1 MTVVGTS
8 EQETFAYCDRLDYAA
23 GDTVRVHASSG
34 SERLRVELVRPLAD
48 GDTERIRHRY
58 ERVGSVL
65 AQTAPGTPQSST
77 LGSFGLVDGMDE
89 PAGKGLTVVV
99 HAWPTR
105 FSDEGSTLLSLIGDD
120 ATVELGADAS
130 GTVTARVRTGSRIVE
145 VVDEVPLQLRQWVT
159 LALSV
164 DPSTG
169 TLRLHVRP
177 IDRLVPG
184 DRHRTTEAHGA
195 LDPLGS
201 LRRLLLAAGATTTAP
216 DGSLRGVGCFDGKL
230 DGPAVFDGPRDG
242 EELADLVVDPRHH
255 SPLVGWD
262 FGTDFA
268 TTLFRGTTA
277 SSPDGRLVNAP
288 ARAVT
293 GRWWDATE
301 VDHRLAP
308 GQYGAVHFHSD
319 DLEDCGWEVTVELVL
334 PDDLP
339 SGVYA
344 VLLQGSDSA
353 DHVPIVVRPTVPG
366 GVLFLLPTFSY
377 LAYANARLAEE
388 FDYSGDVLT
397 NRAVIL
403 SDRDKQIYAHR
414 EFGSSLYDHHTD
426 GSGVCYSS
434 HLRPILNMRWDFR
447 SAIQDAP
454 RHFAADLVIPTW
466 LEHLG
471 LEHAVTTDHALHEQG
486 VEAFAGHRVLVT
498 GSHPEYWS
506 RRMLDAAQALLDDG
520 GSIIYL
526 GGNGFYWVTSADLDR
541 PHLVEMRRGHQG
553 IRTWQSEPGE
563 TVMSQSVEEGGLW
576 RLRGRAPNLLVGI
589 GMAAQGWDDAT
600 PGFERTEASREE
612 RVAFLFEGVE
622 GDVIGDFGLVLGG
635 AAGDEID
642 RADVSLGTPRNAL
655 VVATSQPHSA
665 YYLASNEEVHAPSP
679 LINGT
684 NNPNVRADITFFE
697 TPAGG
702 AVLST
707 AAISWTGSLAYD
719 GFVNNVA
726 RLTENAVRELLVRS
740 GGSPS
745 SVSG

>member
-1 MTVVGTS
+1 MAGTS
-8 EQETFAYCDRLDYAA
+8 EQETFAYCDRLDHAP
-23 GDTVRVHASSG
+23 GEVVRLHTSSG
-34 SERLRVELVRPLAD
+34 SERLRVSLVRPWAD
-48 GDTERIRHRY
+48 GDTERIRHRH
-58 ERVGSVL
+58 RPVASVPVQETSGT
-65 AQTAPGTPQSST
+65 AQPIHV
-77 LGSFGLVDGMDE
+77 GSFGLVDGLDL
-89 PAGKGLTVVV
+89 AADGGLTVVV

-105 FSDEGSTLLSLIGDD
+105 FASEGSTLLSLGGDQGTVGG
-120 ATVELGADAS
+120 TVELTADAD
-130 GTVTARVRTGSRIVE
+130 GVLTGRVRTGGRVVE

-164 DPSTG
+164 DPLAGS
-169 TLRLHVRP
+169 LRLHVRP
-177 IDRLVPG
+177 LDRLVPG
-184 DRHRTTEAHGA
+184 DRPRTTEASGD
-195 LDPLGS
+195 LGGLGPLH
-201 LRRLLLAAGATTTAP
+201 RLLLAAGGTTTAA
-216 DGSLRGVGCFDGKL
+216 DGSPRGLHCYDGKL
-230 DGPAVFDGPRDG
+230 DAPTVLDGARDADALA
-242 EELADLVVDPRHH
+242 ELATDPRAHA
-255 SPLVGWD
+255 PLAAWD
-262 FGTDFA
+262 LGSDFA
-268 TTLFRGTTA
+268 TTVFRGTTDGA
-277 SSPDGRLVNAP
+277 PDGLLVNAP
-288 ARAVT
+288 TRNVT

-308 GQYGAVHFHSD
+308 GQYAAAHFHSD
-319 DLEDCGWEVTVELVL
+319 DLEDCGWTVTHELAL

-339 SGVYA
+339 SGIYA
-344 VLLQGSDSA
+344 VLVEGSDSV
-353 DHVPIVVRPTVPG
+353 DHVPVVVRPQSPG

-397 NRAVIL
+397 NREVIP

-466 LEHLG
+466 LRHLG
-471 LEHAVTTDHALHEQG
+471 IEHAVTTDHALHEQG
-486 VEAFAGHRVLVT
+486 VDALAGHRVLVT

-506 RRMLDAAQALLDDG
+506 KRMLDAAQALLDDG
-520 GSIIYL
+520 GSIVYL

-589 GMAAQGWDDAT
+589 GMAGQGWDDAT
-600 PGFERTEASREE
+600 PGFERTEASHDE
-612 RVAFLFEGVE
+612 RAAFLFEGVE

-642 RADVSLGTPRNAL
+642 RADVSLGTPRHAL

-665 YYLASNEEVHAPSP
+665 YYLASNENVPAPTP

-684 NNPNVRADITFFE
+684 NNPDVRADVTYFE

-719 GFVNNVA
+719 GFDNNVA
-726 RLTENAVRELLVRS
+726 RLTENAVREFLARS
-740 GGSPS
+740 T
-745 SVSG
+745 SG

>member
-1 MTVVGTS
+1 MVGTS
-8 EQETFAYCDRLDYAA
+8 EQETFAYCDRLDYAP

-34 SERLRVELVRPLAD
+34 SERLRVSLVRPRAD
-48 GDTERIRHRY
+48 GDTERIRHRH
-58 ERVGSVL
+58 EPVAAVEPQETPGSLQPTGV
-65 AQTAPGTPQSST
+65 
-77 LGSFGLVDGMDE
+77 GSFGLVEGLDADV
-89 PAGKGLTVVV
+89 ADGLTVVV

-105 FSDEGSTLLSLIGDD
+105 FAGDRSTLLSLTGDQG
-120 ATVELGADAS
+120 TVELTVDAD
-130 GTVTARVRTGSRIVE
+130 GMLTGRVRTGDGVVE
-145 VVDEVPLQLRQWVT
+145 VVAEAALQLRQWVT

-164 DPSTG
+164 DPAG
-169 TLRLHVRP
+169 GMLRLHVRP
-177 IDRLVPG
+177 LDRLVPG
-184 DRHRTTEAHGA
+184 DLPRTTEASGA
-195 LDPLGS
+195 LAVLGP
-201 LRRLLLAAGATTTAP
+201 LRRLLLAAGGTTTAP
-216 DGSLRGVGCFDGKL
+216 DGSPRGTGCFDGKL
-230 DGPAVFDGPRDG
+230 DSPTVLAGSRDAHA
-242 EELADLVVDPRHH
+242 LADLAVDPRPHAA
-255 SPLVGWD
+255 LLAWD
-262 FGTDFA
+262 LGTDFA
-268 TTLFRGTTA
+268 TTILRGTT
-277 SSPDGRLVNAP
+277 DGAEDGLLVNAP
-288 ARAVT
+288 TRNVT

-308 GQYGAVHFHSD
+308 GQYGAAHFHSD
-319 DLEDCGWEVTVELVL
+319 DLEDCGWAVTHELVL
-334 PDDLP
+334 PDDLA

-344 VLLQGSDSA
+344 VLVEGSGSV
-353 DHVPIVVRPTVPG
+353 DHVPVVVRPQAPG

-397 NRAVIL
+397 NRDVIP
-403 SDRDKQIYAHR
+403 SDRDRQIYAHR

-471 LEHAVTTDHALHEQG
+471 LEHSVTTDHALHEQG
-486 VEAFAGHRVLVT
+486 LDALAGHRVLVT

-506 RRMLDAAQALLDDG
+506 KRMLDAAQALLDDG
-520 GSIIYL
+520 GSIVYL

-600 PGFERTEASREE
+600 PGFERTEASRDE
-612 RVAFLFEGVE
+612 RVAFLFEGVDR
-622 GDVIGDFGLVLGG
+622 DVIGDYGLVLGG

-665 YYLASNEEVHAPSP
+665 YYLASNENVPAPTP

-684 NNPNVRADITFFE
+684 NNPDVRADVTFFE

-719 GFVNNVA
+719 GFDNDVA
-726 RLTENAVRELLVRS
+726 RLTENGVRELLARS
-740 GGSPS
+740 T
-745 SVSG
+745 SG